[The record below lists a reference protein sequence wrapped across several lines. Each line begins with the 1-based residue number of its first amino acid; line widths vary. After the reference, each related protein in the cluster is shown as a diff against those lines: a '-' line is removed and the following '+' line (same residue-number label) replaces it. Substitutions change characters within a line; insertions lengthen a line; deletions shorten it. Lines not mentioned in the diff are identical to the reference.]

1 MAKAKS
7 RRAAVRVKRKASAA
21 KRAASQ
27 AAARAPGR
35 STKPSAKKARGPK
48 KAIAKKRSLA
58 AAEARAA
65 RTAKKADKRSRKVV
79 ALRRKPA
86 ANGNGLPKPS
96 GKPFGQAGKALD
108 GVRILDFTHVQSG
121 PTCTQLL
128 AWMGADVIKVE
139 RPGVGDITRGQ
150 LVDVKGADSLYFTML
165 NHNKRSITI
174 DSKHPQGKRVLNE
187 LIKTCDVLVENFAP
201 GALDRMGLTWEH
213 IHKLNPRMIVAS
225 VKGFGPGPYEDCKVY
240 ENVAQCTGGSAS
252 TTGFLDGPPLVTG
265 AQIGDSGTG
274 LHLALGIVSAL
285 YQRTRTGR
293 GQKVLAA
300 MQDGVLNLCRVK
312 LRDQQRLKAGPLAEY
327 SQYGQGI
334 AFGSTVPRAGNDSGG
349 GQPGWIIKC
358 KGWENDPNAYIY
370 FITQAP
376 VWEAICDVIGEPT
389 WKTDPEYATPR
400 ARLPKLK
407 AIFDRIEQWTMTK
420 TKFEAMDIL
429 NQYDIPCGPIL
440 SMEELAADESLRK
453 TGTVVEVDHP
463 VRGKYLSV
471 GNPIKMSDSIS
482 EVTRSPLLGEHT
494 DEILTKVL
502 GFDKKAVAEIKA
514 SGALSAP
521 EKEGKPKAA

>member
-1 MAKAKS
+1 MAKTKQKRATRAKS
-7 RRAAVRVKRKASAA
+7 KAPA
-21 KRAASQ
+21 K
-27 AAARAPGR
+27 
-35 STKPSAKKARGPK
+35 
-48 KAIAKKRSLA
+48 
-58 AAEARAA
+58 
-65 RTAKKADKRSRKVV
+65 
-79 ALRRKPA
+79 KPA
-86 ANGNGLPKPS
+86 AKAAAKAITTAARKPNGNGALPKPS
-96 GKPFGQAGKALD
+96 SKPFGQDGKALD

-128 AWMGADVIKVE
+128 AWFGADVIKVE
-139 RPGVGDITRGQ
+139 RPGIGDITRGQ
-150 LVDVKGADSLYFTML
+150 LRDVKDADSLYFTML

-174 DSKHPQGKRVLNE
+174 DSKHPQGKRVLDA
-187 LIKTCDVLVENFAP
+187 LIKKCDVLVENFAP
-201 GALDRMGLTWEH
+201 GALDRMGLTWDY

-252 TTGFLDGPPLVTG
+252 TTGFRDGPPLVTG

-274 LHLALGIVSAL
+274 LHLALGIVTAL
-285 YQRTRTGR
+285 YQRNRTGR
-293 GQKVLAA
+293 GQRVLCA

-312 LRDQQRLKAGPLAEY
+312 LRDQQRLKHGPLKEY
-327 SQYGQGI
+327 SQFSEGVP
-334 AFGSTVPRAGNDSGG
+334 FGEATPRAGNDSGG
-349 GQPGWIIKC
+349 GQPGWILKC
-358 KGWENDPNAYIY
+358 KGWETDPNAYIY

-389 WKTDPEYATPR
+389 WKTDPEYATPG

-407 AIFDRIEQWTMTK
+407 QIFARIEDWTMTK

-429 NQYDIPCGPIL
+429 NEYDIPCGPIL
-440 SMEELAADESLRK
+440 SMKEIAEDPSLRK

-463 VRGKYLSV
+463 KRGKYLTV
-471 GNPIKMSDSIS
+471 GNPIKLSDSIS

-494 DEILTKVL
+494 DEILTDVL
-502 GFDKKAVAEIKA
+502 GFKANEIAEIKG

-521 EKEGKPKAA
+521 KKEGAKAAA